1 MMFLF
6 SFENYLR
13 DQICCLMKM
22 KIIIA
27 FVAIFE
33 YSQYSFILFY
43 LILNKVLFDFTFS
56 KSFIHGESL
65 SSNVT
70 TLFGV
75 KFENM
80 FNNISLKIDTCL

>member
-43 LILNKVLFDFTFS
+43 LILNKVLFDFTFQNH
-56 KSFIHGESL
+56 SFMGSPYHQ
-65 SSNVT
+65 
-70 TLFGV
+70 
-75 KFENM
+75 M
-80 FNNISLKIDTCL
+80 